1 MPLSVQSLFTLHT
14 YSLLVTPSLYRV
26 DYSLSTT
33 LLQSILYRVPH
44 TLYTVISQLDTLLD
58 TLCPPSNALLTL
70 HNKQGCR
77 SGDVRVSLSF
87 LSLSCFTLRRIL
99 TLVLCPYT
107 LSSAPLRSPLSSL
120 LLLSNACW
128 VHPTSAALFSLCVR
142 AFVDRPV

>member
-1 MPLSVQSLFTLHT
+1 MQADRDKAGWLEALSIEHSFHAFLCSLSSLFTH

-33 LLQSILYRVPH
+33 LLQSIFYRVPH

-87 LSLSCFTLRRIL
+87 VSLSCFTLRRIL

-107 LSSAPLRSPLSSL
+107 LSSAPLRSPLFSL
-120 LLLSNACW
+120 LLLSNAC
-128 VHPTSAALFSLCVR
+128 
-142 AFVDRPV
+142 